1 LFDPSMHERVAQA
14 LKMETELRQ
23 ALRAREL
30 SVVYQPIVDLAGG
43 GLVAVEALVRWQPP
57 GGAPVPPSAF
67 IPVAEDS
74 GLIAELGRFVLETA
88 CAQHSRWKRSLGEQ
102 APRRVGVNVS
112 REQLRHTP
120 FVDEVRACLEAN
132 GMAPAELQL
141 EITESLAAQDEAVV
155 GTLRALR
162 ELGVS
167 LALDDFGTGYS
178 SLACLHQMPIDTVK
192 IDRSFVAD
200 AENSS
205 YHRVVIEATLRVAR
219 TLGMASV
226 AEGIETDGQA
236 ALMLAL
242 GCQLG
247 QGYRFSRPLD
257 APALTRWLHA
267 GQPPAADR
275 VPAGARS

>member
-1 LFDPSMHERVAQA
+1 
-14 LKMETELRQ
+14 
-23 ALRAREL
+23 
-30 SVVYQPIVDLAGG
+30 
-43 GLVAVEALVRWQPP
+43 
-57 GGAPVPPSAF
+57 
-67 IPVAEDS
+67 
-74 GLIAELGRFVLETA
+74 
-88 CAQHSRWKRSLGEQ
+88 
-102 APRRVGVNVS
+102 
-112 REQLRHTP
+112 
-120 FVDEVRACLEAN
+120 
-132 GMAPAELQL
+132 MAPAELQL

-162 ELGVS
+162 ELGVI